1 MKLAFFEKFLNPT
14 SIRHLPWTVTRKN
27 TYILPTRHGLMF
39 LLVLAAMLA
48 GSINYNNNLG
58 FLLVFLLGSMAVVSM
73 VHTHRNLMG
82 LKILSVSARPVF
94 AGETAVFIFLISPE
108 GYRRNGLEFFFERPR
123 SAIENL
129 TGDAEARILVRAAAP
144 KRGLLA
150 PDPLTV
156 STCFPLGLFYA
167 WTRVGL
173 NCFCTVYPKP
183 IAAPFEFNEITEGG
197 TNQDTAPVL
206 SGTDDFL
213 GLKVYQ
219 PGDPVRRI
227 SWKTLSR
234 GQGLFSKEF
243 AGRGGNRPVFDYEQM
258 TGRDTETRLSQ
269 LCDLVRRAA
278 AANMEYG
285 LNLPGYFIAPDRG
298 REHRHRCLKTLAQF
312 GINQEP
318 GDK

>member
-1 MKLAFFEKFLNPT
+1 MKWPFFEKFLNPAPV
-14 SIRHLPWTVTRKN
+14 RHLPWTVARKN

-73 VHTHRNLMG
+73 VHTHRNLKG

-94 AGETAVFIFLISPE
+94 AQETAVFVFLISPE
-108 GYRRNGLEFFFERPR
+108 DRRRNALEFFFENPG

-129 TGDAEARILVRAAAP
+129 SPDAEARISVRVAAP
-144 KRGLLA
+144 KRGLLF
-150 PDPLTV
+150 PGPLTV

-167 WTRVGL
+167 WTRVRL
-173 NCFCTVYPKP
+173 NCFCTVYPNP
-183 IAAPFEFNEITEGG
+183 IAGAFEFSEIAEGG
-197 TNQDTAPVL
+197 TNQDSAPLL

-227 SWKTLSR
+227 SWKALSR
-234 GQGLFSKEF
+234 GQGLFTKEF
-243 AGRGGNRPVFDYEQM
+243 AGHGRSNLVFDYEQM
-258 TGRDTETRLSQ
+258 TGPDTETRLSQ

-278 AANMEYG
+278 DANMEYG
-285 LNLPGYFIAPDRG
+285 LNLPGSFIAPGSGSD
-298 REHRHRCLKTLAQF
+298 HRHKCLKALALF